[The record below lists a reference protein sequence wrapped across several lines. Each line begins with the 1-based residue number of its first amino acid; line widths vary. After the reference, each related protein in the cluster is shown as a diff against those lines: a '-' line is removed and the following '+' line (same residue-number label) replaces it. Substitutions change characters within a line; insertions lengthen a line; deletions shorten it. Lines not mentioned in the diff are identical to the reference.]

1 MSDLGCSYSTL
12 GEQRKTAGGKC
23 LAFGVTYGAG
33 CSRFGSVSNYKVFS
47 LHRASLKVK
56 GQRNE
61 AMLPS
66 PSGKFTRHGSLSFQR
81 VDTEETLSWAQ
92 LQTAYG

>member
-1 MSDLGCSYSTL
+1 MAAK
-12 GEQRKTAGGKC
+12 R

-33 CSRFGSVSNYKVFS
+33 CSTRGTRQCVS

-66 PSGKFTRHGSLSFQR
+66 PSGKFTRHGSLSFLR

-92 LQTAYG
+92 LQTASG